1 MSATDW
7 SEVMT
12 TRHIAAGFIAILV
25 FTGTASA
32 QARNGNAHGQAATNQ
47 NRQGQPQFTAQDRQ
61 ATSNWSSQNQ
71 AHPAV
76 GFRSQDRLSS
86 DQESRLQVGSRLDP
100 QLQRMVH
107 TVPSDLRRQLA
118 APASGYRYAAVGGH
132 VTLMDKLNQV
142 LDIIH
147 VHS

>member
-12 TRHIAAGFIAILV
+12 TRHIAAGFIAMLV

-47 NRQGQPQFTAQDRQ
+47 NRQDQPQFTAQDRQ
-61 ATSNWSSQNQ
+61 ATSNWSNQ
-71 AHPAV
+71 HQARPPV
-76 GFRSQDRLSS
+76 GFRPQDRLSPAL
-86 DQESRLQVGSRLDP
+86 ESRLQVGSRLDP
-100 QLQRMVH
+100 ELQKRVH
-107 TVPSDLRRQLA
+107 TVPSDLRRQFA
-118 APASGYRYAAVGGH
+118 APAPSYRYVAVGGH
-132 VTLMDKLNQV
+132 VALIDKKNQV
-142 LDIIH
+142 HDIIH